1 MWIHIWIRSENRIVV
16 PKGAAARFFGFW
28 DGPDTVPVV
37 CGFCRTP
44 LGSRSCFYEQIEVGE
59 VVKLFFPDVQEGRSR
74 DGII

>member
-16 PKGAAARFFGFW
+16 PKGAAARFFVFW
-28 DGPDTVPVV
+28 DGPDT
-37 CGFCRTP
+37 

-74 DGII
+74 DGIV